1 MVGFADLSAIALGL
15 SAVGQLLPTPSLEVS
30 IIIKGSASAF
40 RAPSLITL
48 FCLLLS
54 ASFILFTQSTL
65 YC

>member
-1 MVGFADLSAIALGL
+1 MVGFADLSTIALGL
-15 SAVGQLLPTPSLEVS
+15 SAVGQPLPTPSLEAS
-30 IIIKGSASAF
+30 IIIKGSASAS
-40 RAPSLITL
+40 RALSLITS